1 MKKYGLLMLV
11 LSVIFLALFGV
22 VEALEVPLL
31 TDPGKW
37 LAGGK
42 LLAAAIGFA
51 LLTLDVFLPVPASL
65 VMIAHGAVFGPVVG
79 TLLSLVGGLAAGALG
94 FAVGRWWTPWLTHLL
109 SETERQRAED
119 WLRRWGD
126 VAVVASRPVPILAES
141 IAILAGTTPMTWHR
155 FLFASLA
162 GYVPAAALYAV
173 TGATAVR
180 LDSTA
185 LVFGLVLA
193 IAGAFW
199 LVGRRMTSGDGVGE
213 TT

>member
-22 VEALEVPLL
+22 VEALKVPLL
-31 TDPGKW
+31 TDPGEW

-42 LLAAAIGFA
+42 VLAATVGFA

-94 FAVGRWWTPWLTHLL
+94 FAVGRWWTPWLTRLL

-141 IAILAGTTPMTWHR
+141 IAILAGTTPMTWTR
-155 FLFASLA
+155 FLLASFA

-199 LVGRRMTSGDGVGE
+199 LVGRRMTADDGVGE